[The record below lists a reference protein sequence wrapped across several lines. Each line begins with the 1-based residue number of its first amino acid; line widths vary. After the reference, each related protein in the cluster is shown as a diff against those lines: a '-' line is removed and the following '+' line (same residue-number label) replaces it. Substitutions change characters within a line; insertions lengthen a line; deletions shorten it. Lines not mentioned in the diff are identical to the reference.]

1 MNGTG
6 AASEITDLKIGFA
19 GLGRMGLPMV
29 RRLLD
34 ADYEV
39 QVWNRSGF
47 ARDEARA
54 AGADSAETL
63 ADLFEANAIILLALA
78 NERVSAELL
87 QCGDSHLCVP
97 MAGRTLIQLGTTSP
111 GYSQSLRDAVVCAG
125 GHFIEAPVSGS
136 RKPAE
141 EGTLIGM
148 IGAESDP
155 EFALA
160 EQILAP
166 LTTQAFRC
174 GAPPAA
180 MTMKLAV
187 NSFLIA
193 MVMSLAESWSLA
205 RRLALDLDLFRSIL
219 DAGPMASAVSRG
231 KLAKLIAGDMAAQAS
246 IADVLMNA
254 RLLAG
259 LADGVHVPLPLGRA
273 SERMLARAAAAGL
286 GGEDMIAAEKLADR
300 S

>member
-87 QCGDSHLCVP
+87 Q
-97 MAGRTLIQLGTTSP
+97 
-111 GYSQSLRDAVVCAG
+111 
-125 GHFIEAPVSGS
+125 
-136 RKPAE
+136 
-141 EGTLIGM
+141 
-148 IGAESDP
+148 
-155 EFALA
+155 
-160 EQILAP
+160 
-166 LTTQAFRC
+166 
-174 GAPPAA
+174 
-180 MTMKLAV
+180 
-187 NSFLIA
+187 
-193 MVMSLAESWSLA
+193 
-205 RRLALDLDLFRSIL
+205 
-219 DAGPMASAVSRG
+219 
-231 KLAKLIAGDMAAQAS
+231 
-246 IADVLMNA
+246 
-254 RLLAG
+254 
-259 LADGVHVPLPLGRA
+259 
-273 SERMLARAAAAGL
+273 
-286 GGEDMIAAEKLADR
+286 
-300 S
+300 